1 MKLLDNRRK
10 AEKGCNMGILQEW
23 KEIEKLN
30 NEIKQMLGIKT
41 IDITYIESEQAI
53 TVRKVSD
60 EQN

>member
-1 MKLLDNRRK
+1 MSL
-10 AEKGCNMGILQEW
+10 LQEW
-23 KEIEKLN
+23 SEIEKLT